1 MLSAKFCSNWS
12 GDSGKREKYMKQQQR
27 RRTSTCNEFRSEKL
41 NKASLKQQPPI
52 PSPPNKRKTMTF
64 LKERKRHEHEKH

>member
-52 PSPPNKRKTMTF
+52 PSPPKQKENHDFFKR
-64 LKERKRHEHEKH
+64 EKKA